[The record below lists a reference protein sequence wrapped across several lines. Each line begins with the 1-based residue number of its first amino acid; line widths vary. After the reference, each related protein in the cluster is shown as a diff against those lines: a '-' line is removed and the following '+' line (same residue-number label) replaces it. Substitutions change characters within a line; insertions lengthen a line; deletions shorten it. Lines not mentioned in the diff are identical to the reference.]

1 MGSPVLSAVAVNQ
14 TSASYKGRMHEYPNK
29 GCIRITRLWMNR
41 RGQIEE
47 SLMAMGEWRG
57 REVIVFG
64 RSTNNDNEGG
74 SLK

>member
-1 MGSPVLSAVAVNQ
+1 
-14 TSASYKGRMHEYPNK
+14 
-29 GCIRITRLWMNR
+29 MNR

-74 SLK
+74 SLKGKPLSHEEGCDLSPEKCDKSLMFLQSYFPMLPCCSLS